1 MKLCGDLIGM
11 VPALGLAVIIQYIE
25 GPITIYDTSKHVT
38 IEEFLNNGYVML
50 LIVTL
55 ALISQAFLSQN
66 STHLVT
72 VEGMRLKTALQVSHV
87 CIIFVC
93 QYSVHFFLSISV
105 YVLLTGCGV

>member
-1 MKLCGDLIGM
+1 M

-25 GPITIYDTSKHVT
+25 DHNVTIYDTSTHVT
-38 IEEFLNNGYVML
+38 MEEFVNNGYVML

-72 VEGMRLKTALQVSHV
+72 VEGMRLKTALQVS
-87 CIIFVC
+87 IMFTIFLIVFL
-93 QYSVHFFLSISV
+93 YLHFIN
-105 YVLLTGCGV
+105 